1 MALVLSLAPA
11 APAVALPLSR
21 WERRLWQPAA
31 STCTR

>member
-11 APAVALPLSR
+11 APAVALPLPR